1 MELLGLLL
9 ILTAIADKLGR
20 ALGWCFMTLVKGYA
34 LLIVATVRLI
44 IVLINRLSESSTEE
58 NPAPTD
64 TTTNPNIEDAIAGLK
79 RLGLPEAVAR
89 RTVVAAGAGSP
100 SATVEE
106 LIRASLQSLDAR

>member
-58 NPAPTD
+58 KTTSTD

-89 RTVVAAGAGSP
+89 KKTVAAGAASP
-100 SATVEE
+100 AAPAAD
-106 LIRASLQSLDAR
+106 LIKSVLQSLDPR